1 MEIIEFLRSRLA
13 EDEEAALDAGSDH
26 WELDSPYL
34 STHGNLGPRRL
45 GALQHMARHDPE
57 RVLREI
63 EAKRLRVG
71 AIERWLVDDP
81 DDPTALWLAKAEAQP
96 FSDHPEWHQEW
107 KP

>member
-1 MEIIEFLRSRLA
+1 MEIIEFLRYRLD
-13 EDEEAALDAGSDH
+13 EDEEVALNAGSDC

-34 STHGNLGPRRL
+34 DAHGNLSPRRL
-45 GALQHMARHDPE
+45 GALRHMARHDPE

-71 AIERWLVDDP
+71 AIERWLVEDP
-81 DDPTALWLAKAEAQP
+81 DDSTTLWLAKVEAQP